1 MAVLYKARL
10 TLAQPRA
17 WGVEAQLGLGTAT
30 IIYQALINIL
40 ASMMSIMMVARQA
53 GAFMTS
59 LQIVAHLVTV
69 TIVQSTLI
77 IVQTERLFL
86 TISQIARV
94 TPQIRIV

>member
-1 MAVLYKARL
+1 MAVLNKARL

-40 ASMMSIMMVARQA
+40 ASMMSIMMVARQT
-53 GAFMTS
+53 GALMTS
-59 LQIVAHLVTV
+59 WQIVAHLVTA

-77 IVQTERLFL
+77 IVHTERLFL

-94 TPQIRIV
+94 APQIRIV